1 MIRALFDE
9 AVVDIVVACT
19 DASAEAR
26 AAQADPETTRANWY
40 ARKRAHLDNAIDADD
55 KVLLV
60 MACEKLHNARAI
72 VQDLENPAVG
82 QAVFERFNGGRD
94 GTLAYYHSPAHV
106 FAPRAVPVAGAF
118 ENAVGRS
125 HQLAGHAPALTQALL
140 VESHRERA
148 AAWGVG
154 VR

>member
-26 AAQADPETTRANWY
+26 AAQADPETARANWY

-60 MACEKLHNARAI
+60 MACEKLHKARAI
-72 VQDLENPAVG
+72 VQDLVNPAVG
-82 QAVFERFNGGRD
+82 QAVFERFNGVRD
-94 GTLAYYHSPAHV
+94 GLLVYYHSPSHV
-106 FAPRAVPVAGAF
+106 FSPSDVSVSVRKPV
-118 ENAVGRS
+118 
-125 HQLAGHAPALTQALL
+125 L
-140 VESHRERA
+140 
-148 AAWGVG
+148 
-154 VR
+154 

>member
-19 DASAEAR
+19 DASAETR
-26 AAQADPETTRANWY
+26 AAQADPETDRANWY

-82 QAVFERFNGGRD
+82 QAVFERFNGGRA
-94 GTLAYYHSPAHV
+94 GTLAYYHSLAHV
-106 FAPRAVPVAGAF
+106 CATTHVAVAGAF
-118 ENAVGRS
+118 EHAVARMPHLASNAPPLPLRI
-125 HQLAGHAPALTQALL
+125 LDGHP
-140 VESHRERA
+140 
-148 AAWGVG
+148 
-154 VR
+154 

>member
-19 DASAEAR
+19 DASAETR
-26 AAQADPETTRANWY
+26 AAQADPETDRANWY

-94 GTLAYYHSPAHV
+94 GTLAYYHSLANV
-106 FAPRAVPVAGAF
+106 FATRDRS
-118 ENAVGRS
+118 EDRRVGKEWGRTVRS
-125 HQLAGHAPALTQALL
+125 RWPPHYTKQ
-140 VESHRERA
+140 
-148 AAWGVG
+148 
-154 VR
+154 

>member
-1 MIRALFDE
+1 MRRRPPRSTPPDPLCPYTTLFR
-9 AVVDIVVACT
+9 
-19 DASAEAR
+19 SAR
-26 AAQADPETTRANWY
+26 AIWY

-94 GTLAYYHSPAHV
+94 GTLAYYHSLAHV
-106 FAPRAVPVAGAF
+106 FATRDVAVAGACD
-118 ENAVGRS
+118 NAVGRRS
-125 HQLAGHAPALTQALL
+125 EEHTSALQ
-140 VESHRERA
+140 S
-148 AAWGVG
+148 
-154 VR
+154 